1 MEEAYRQSVVDT
13 PYCSIS
19 VKSLCEK
26 AGITRKAFY
35 KRFGSKG
42 DVLRAVFERDVIRP
56 QIELIEL
63 LSFQKMRL
71 RAPQMEQHMLQAVFD
86 DGAFYRNVVTAPQGG
101 REAFLKA
108 ASKAFYDFDKKML
121 DEFHYHADEWQAE
134 STARFF
140 AHGKAHYFL
149 DWIEG
154 DFSVSVDD
162 ASKLYSRMVLP
173 FWSSLA

>member
-1 MEEAYRQSVVDT
+1 
-13 PYCSIS
+13 
-19 VKSLCEK
+19 
-26 AGITRKAFY
+26 
-35 KRFGSKG
+35 
-42 DVLRAVFERDVIRP
+42 
-56 QIELIEL
+56 
-63 LSFQKMRL
+63 
-71 RAPQMEQHMLQAVFD
+71 
-86 DGAFYRNVVTAPQGG
+86 
-101 REAFLKA
+101 
-108 ASKAFYDFDKKML
+108 ML

-134 STARFF
+134 WTARFF